1 MEFLQYICN
10 MITKSIV
17 HTSYR
22 RGLNEL
28 ADVISGV
35 FLKPSPEGSV
45 AYVQIKDM
53 LTGAPETT
61 AARVEFVPKLEHS
74 MLRRGDLLFA
84 GKGATFLCREYKS
97 EMPAVPSTTFYII
110 RPISERIT
118 TEYLC
123 WYLNH
128 PRVVAAVKAAQ
139 VGSGTPL
146 IHKPTLEQLE
156 IIVPDLE
163 TQRLV
168 VELSGLQQREEM
180 LLKTLAEKRVQLTN
194 QLLYNEIIN
203 RL

>member
-1 MEFLQYICN
+1 MN
-10 MITKSIV
+10 AKSII
-17 HTSYR
+17 HTNNRFWLS
-22 RGLNEL
+22 EL
-28 ADVISGV
+28 AEVISGV
-35 FLKPSPEGSV
+35 FLRPSVDGTV
-45 AYVQIKDM
+45 AYIQIKD
-53 LTGAPETT
+53 LVTGMPEDT
-61 AARVEFVPKLEHS
+61 AAKVEYMPKLDHY
-74 MLRRGDLLFA
+74 MLKYGDLLFA
-84 GKGATFLCREYKS
+84 GKGTTYLCKEFKS

-118 TEYLC
+118 PGYLC

>member
-1 MEFLQYICN
+1 
-10 MITKSIV
+10 MIDKSIG
-17 HTSYR
+17 HTAYCNRLS
-22 RGLNEL
+22 EL
-28 ADVISGV
+28 AKVVSGV
-35 FLKPSPEGSV
+35 FLKPSPEGTV

-53 LTGAPETT
+53 ITGAPEAT
-61 AARVEFVPKLEHS
+61 AARVAYLPKLDRY
-74 MLRRGDLLFA
+74 MLKCGDLLFA
-84 GKGATFLCREYKS
+84 GKGTTYLCKAFQR

-128 PRVVAAVKAAQ
+128 PRVVADVKAAQ

-203 RL
+203 KL

>member
-1 MEFLQYICN
+1 MNC
-10 MITKSIV
+10 KSIV
-17 HTSYR
+17 HTTNGYR
-22 RGLNEL
+22 LNEL

-35 FLKPSPEGSV
+35 FLKPSPEGTV
-45 AYVQIKDM
+45 AYIQIKDM
-53 LTGAPETT
+53 MTGVPETT
-61 AARVEFVPKLEHS
+61 AAKVEYVPKLEHS
-74 MLRRGDLLFA
+74 MLRCGDLLFA
-84 GKGATFLCREYKS
+84 GKGATYLCGEFRS
-97 EMPAVPSTTFYII
+97 NMPAVPTTTFYII
-110 RPISERIT
+110 RPRSERIT

-128 PRVVAAVKAAQ
+128 PRVVAAIKAAQ

-156 IIVPDLE
+156 IIVPGLE

-203 RL
+203 KL